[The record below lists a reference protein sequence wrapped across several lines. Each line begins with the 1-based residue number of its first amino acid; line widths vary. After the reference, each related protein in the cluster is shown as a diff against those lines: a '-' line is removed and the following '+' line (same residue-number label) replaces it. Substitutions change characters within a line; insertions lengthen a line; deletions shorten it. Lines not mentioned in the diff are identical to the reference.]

1 MNRVKLLTH
10 LAVAMVFLTIAV
22 GGLVRAYQAGMGCGP
37 DWPTCNGQVVPRNL
51 LVLEVF
57 LEYTHRVVAAL
68 AGLTVA
74 LAAYYTMKN
83 LGPKSPA
90 TRFAVAALLLLI
102 VQVIVGMVLVRL
114 HLEPFVGFSHLVLA
128 SLVLISSTLAAVY
141 TRISISPGTRGQAT
155 G

>member
-1 MNRVKLLTH
+1 MDRLRLVTH
-10 LAVAMVFLTIAV
+10 LAVAMVFLTIV
-22 GGLVRAYQAGMGCGP
+22 IGGLVRAYQAGMGCGP

-74 LAAYYTMKN
+74 LAAYYTLKS
-83 LGPKSPA
+83 LGPRSPA
-90 TRFAVAALLLLI
+90 TRFALVALLLLI

-141 TRISISPGTRGQAT
+141 ARIGAPQAT
-155 G
+155 PGHATG